1 MTMRRLLPLLALPL
15 LFAEQASAHH
25 AFAADYEAGN
35 EGVLEG
41 VITEV
46 IFKNPHARYY
56 LEVANDDG
64 TTELWDLQTM
74 NLMALG
80 RFGWT
85 KDTLKVGDEIRVEGI
100 LGRNDTK
107 RMSINVVTTAD
118 GRVISP
124 VRSLGKSNAELA
136 AAAGETNAA
145 EPSEFDSVAAN
156 ITPGK
161 YILEENHAY
170 LSFSYSHLGLS
181 NPQLQ
186 FTEFDAELE
195 LNGNN
200 MAESVVSI
208 TIDASSIDTAVPALD
223 EELRGDGFF
232 DVANNPYI
240 TFETTF
246 YEETSENTGRLTGDL
261 TVMGIAKP
269 VTLDVT
275 INSASMNAMNRREMI
290 GVSATGTVNR
300 SDFGLTAYAPA
311 VGDELS
317 LVVQAEFEKAR

>member
-1 MTMRRLLPLLALPL
+1 MRRLLPLLALPL
-15 LFAEQASAHH
+15 LIAEQASAHH

-56 LEVANDDG
+56 LEVTNDEG

-74 NLMALG
+74 NLMMLG

-85 KDTLKVGDEIRVEGI
+85 KDTLKVGDEIKVEGV

-124 VRSLGKSNAELA
+124 VRSLGKSNTELA
-136 AAAGETNAA
+136 AAAGATESL
-145 EPSEFDSVAAN
+145 EPREFDSVASN
-156 ITPGK
+156 IAPGK
-161 YILEENHAY
+161 YVLEENHAY

-181 NPQLQ
+181 NPQIQ

-200 MAESVVSI
+200 MSESVVSI

-223 EELRGDGFF
+223 EELRGDEFF

-240 TFETTF
+240 TFETTS
-246 YEETSENTGRLTGDL
+246 YEETSENTGKLSGNL
-261 TVMGIAKP
+261 AVMGIAKP

-317 LVVQAEFEKAR
+317 LNVQAEFEKAR